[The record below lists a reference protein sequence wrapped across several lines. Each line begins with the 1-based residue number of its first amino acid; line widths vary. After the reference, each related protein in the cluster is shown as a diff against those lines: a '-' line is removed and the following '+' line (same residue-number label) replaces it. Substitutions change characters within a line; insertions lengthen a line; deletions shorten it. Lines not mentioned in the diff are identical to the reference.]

1 MLAFTRKTDYA
12 LIALTHLAQHP
23 NECNSAREIASRYGV
38 PLPLLMN
45 ILKQMTQQGLAQS
58 VRGPRGGYRLATPP
72 DKISLND
79 IIGAVEGPV
88 QLVQCVDWYQNKARG
103 KLKTGCDLMAACPV
117 RPTIH
122 RVHARLVEFL
132 SGVTLADV
140 VDTHNE
146 RGHASYQ
153 ADDGRFA
160 SACDPAGQ
168 CPPTGECPGEPVETC
183 SSASGERQL

>member
-12 LIALTHLAQHP
+12 LIALAHLAKHP
-23 NECNSAREIASRYGV
+23 DECNSAREIAGRYGV

-45 ILKQMTQQGLAQS
+45 ILKSMAQQGLAHS
-58 VRGPRGGYRLATPP
+58 VRGPRGGYRLAATP

-88 QLVQCVDWYQNKARG
+88 QLVQCVEWRQNKTRG
-103 KLKTGCDLMAACPV
+103 KLKTGCDIMGVCPV

-132 SGVTLADV
+132 AGVTLADV
-140 VDTHNE
+140 VDNTPSKQDSHLPN
-146 RGHASYQ
+146 
-153 ADDGRFA
+153 
-160 SACDPAGQ
+160 AC
-168 CPPTGECPGEPVETC
+168 CRETVELNA
-183 SSASGERQL
+183 SASGVGENNRETAHLPG

>member
-23 NECNSAREIASRYGV
+23 DECNSAREIAGRYGV

-58 VRGPRGGYRLATPP
+58 VRGPRGGYRLATSP

-88 QLVQCVDWYQNKARG
+88 QLVQCVEWYQNKTRG

-140 VDTHNE
+140 VDNNQK
-146 RGHASYQ
+146 GHADNQ
-153 ADDGRFA
+153 ADDAYRPVA
-160 SACDPAGQ
+160 SYEQCGCSMAPAGS
-168 CPPTGECPGEPVETC
+168 CSAAAGESTK
-183 SSASGERQL
+183 